1 MNSTSGPEDA
11 VKAAYAELNRVLVT
25 DSFAVPTN
33 TVDTGLI
40 VASDKL
46 GGFTLDIDNLLVGR
60 TIGFK

>member
-1 MNSTSGPEDA
+1 MPNSTA
-11 VKAAYAELNRVLVT
+11 LLVT

-46 GGFTLDIDNLLVGR
+46 GGFTLDIDNLLVAR